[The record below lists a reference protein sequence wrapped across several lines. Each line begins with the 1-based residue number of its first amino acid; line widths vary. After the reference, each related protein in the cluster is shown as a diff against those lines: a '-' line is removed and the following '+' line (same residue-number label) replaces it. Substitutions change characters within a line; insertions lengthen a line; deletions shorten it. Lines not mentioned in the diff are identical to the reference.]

1 MNITFSKETYIIDYE
16 LSNLL
21 RGAPSNYTPDK
32 DKKGLYLVH
41 INRCGF
47 NKKGVV

>member
-1 MNITFSKETYIIDYE
+1 MKITFSEETYIINYE

-41 INRCGF
+41 INRPGLD
-47 NKKGVV
+47 KKGVV